1 VMVLS
6 VGRAVEKKGYDDLL
20 DALSLLPP
28 DLPWRFVHIGA
39 GAGAERLKWQANRL
53 GLDGRIEWRGTQAQP
68 EVLAA
73 YRAAGLFVLAAK
85 VAKDGDRDGLPNV
98 LLEAQS
104 QALPCIATRLPGIAE
119 LIEDGRNGLL
129 VAPSDPRQLAAALER
144 LIRNP
149 ELRRRLGAAGE
160 ALVRR
165 DFDMQAGIASL
176 AERFGLRESK
186 TFSRLAEEGY
196 RLIA

>member
-1 VMVLS
+1 
-6 VGRAVEKKGYDDLL
+6 
-20 DALSLLPP
+20 
-28 DLPWRFVHIGA
+28 
-39 GAGAERLKWQANRL
+39 
-53 GLDGRIEWRGTQAQP
+53 
-68 EVLAA
+68 
-73 YRAAGLFVLAAK
+73 
-85 VAKDGDRDGLPNV
+85 
-98 LLEAQS
+98 LEAQS

-144 LIRNP
+144 LIRTP

-176 AERFGLRESK
+176 AERLGLRESK